1 MIPDIVIPA
10 HGVVGGVGVAVGRM
24 KKGKETKVL
33 TAKLASTFSKVLDVT
48 MKQPQ
53 DFPCCHMSTHSF
65 QSEATYLMSSFI
77 KVNKILFQNLGSAN
91 VNACLSGVV
100 QNEGSSC
107 SAQVKQCVMS
117 YCQKVASF
125 LNFPED
131 WMDERSSMFIL

>member
-10 HGVVGGVGVAVGRM
+10 HGVVGGVAVGRM

-100 QNEGSSC
+100 QNEGQPDTTG
-107 SAQVKQCVMS
+107 SA
-117 YCQKVASF
+117 A
-125 LNFPED
+125 PPT
-131 WMDERSSMFIL
+131 